1 MSVFTTLIYGGNDD
15 GMPIATF
22 TNATLSDA
30 AIITIAYLHTLGNV
44 DVTDDFIAEQFT
56 NPYTVSNQEPPRAD
70 GLVSVQNVGFNYKN
84 DVEIYMMYSVHTTIH
99 DRTCRCPIH
108 RTLETLALDAQALA

>member
-1 MSVFTTLIYGGNDD
+1 MSVFTTLIYGDD
-15 GMPIATF
+15 ADMPIATF

-30 AIITIAYLHTLGNV
+30 AIITISYLHTLGNI
-44 DVTDDFIAEQFT
+44 DVTDNYIAEQFT
-56 NPYTVSNQEPPRAD
+56 NPYTVSNQDPSRED

-84 DVEIYMMYSVHTTIH
+84 DVEISMMYKVHTTIH

>member
-1 MSVFTTLIYGGNDD
+1 MSVFTTLIYGGDD

-30 AIITIAYLHTLGNV
+30 AIITIAYLHTLGNI
-44 DVTDDFIAEQFT
+44 DVTDEFIAQQFT
-56 NPYTVSNQEPPRAD
+56 NPYTVSNQTPSRED
-70 GLVSVQNVGFNYKN
+70 GLVSVHNVGFTYKTH
-84 DVEIYMMYSVHTTIH
+84 VEISTMYRVHTTIH

>member
-1 MSVFTTLIYGGNDD
+1 MSVFTTLIYGEDEGH
-15 GMPIATF
+15 PIATF

-30 AIITIAYLHTLGNV
+30 AIITIAYLHTLGNI
-44 DVTDDFIAEQFT
+44 DVTDEFIAQRFT
-56 NPYTVSNQEPPRAD
+56 NPSTFSNQHPSRAD
-70 GLVSVQNVGFNYKN
+70 GLQSVQDVGFTYKTQ
-84 DVEIYMMYSVHTTIH
+84 EEPTMTHRVHTTIH

>member
-1 MSVFTTLIYGGNDD
+1 MSVFTTLIYGADAET
-15 GMPIATF
+15 PIASF

-44 DVTDDFIAEQFT
+44 DVTDAFIAEHFT
-56 NPYTVSNQEPPRAD
+56 NPCTFSNQEPPRAD
-70 GLVSVQNVGFNYKN
+70 GLESVLSVSFTYKN
-84 DVEIYMMYSVHTTIH
+84 DEDLMMTHRVHTTIH
-99 DRTCRCPIH
+99 DHACRCPIH

>member
-1 MSVFTTLIYGGNDD
+1 MSVFTTLIYGEDEGH
-15 GMPIATF
+15 PIASF

-44 DVTDDFIAEQFT
+44 DVTDEFIAEQFT
-56 NPYTVSNQEPPRAD
+56 NPYTVSNQDPPRAD
-70 GLVSVQNVGFNYKN
+70 GLASVPDVLFTYKN
-84 DVEIYMMYSVHTTIH
+84 DVEISMMYKVHTTIH